1 MKMLETVDL
10 NARVE
15 RDDYKQRVVKLQ
27 NKLHLL
33 GFQVYTQKRP
43 VCMVFEGWDAAGK
56 GGAIK
61 RLTEKLDP
69 RGYVVYPI
77 KAPEGDE
84 RVRHYLWR
92 FWRTLP
98 EAGQIAILDRS
109 WYGRV
114 LVERVEGF
122 APAAD
127 WQRAYSEINQFERQL
142 TDFGTIVFKFWL
154 HVSPEEQLKRF
165 QDRAG
170 TPHKAWKLTEED
182 WRNRD
187 KWGLYERAVEDMVIK
202 TSTPHAPWTL
212 VSATDKY
219 NARLTVLETVVK
231 KLSASL
237 N

>member
-1 MKMLETVDL
+1 MLETVDL

-15 RDDYKQRVVKLQ
+15 RDDYKARVGPLQ
-27 NKLHLL
+27 NRLHLL
-33 GFQVYTQKRP
+33 GFQIYQQQVP
-43 VCMVFEGWDAAGK
+43 VCLVFEGWDAAGK

-69 RGYVVYPI
+69 RGYVVHAI
-77 KAPEGDE
+77 KAPEGE
-84 RVRHYLWR
+84 EKAHHYLWR
-92 FWRTLP
+92 FWRCLP
-98 EAGQIAILDRS
+98 ETGQIAILDRS

-122 APAAD
+122 APEAD

-142 TDFGTIVFKFWL
+142 TDFGTLVLKFWL

-165 QDRAG
+165 EERAA
-170 TPHKAWKLTEED
+170 TPHKRWKLTDED

-187 KWGLYERAVEDMVIK
+187 KRPQYEQAVEDMVRK
-202 TSTPHAPWTL
+202 TSTPKAPWTL
-212 VSATDKY
+212 VAANDKY
-219 NARLTVLETVVK
+219 HARLTVLETVVNR
-231 KLSASL
+231 LSEAM

>member
-1 MKMLETVDL
+1 
-10 NARVE
+10 
-15 RDDYKQRVVKLQ
+15 
-27 NKLHLL
+27 
-33 GFQVYTQKRP
+33 
-43 VCMVFEGWDAAGK
+43 MVFEGWDAAGK

-170 TPHKAWKLTEED
+170 TPHKAWKLTDED

-187 KWGLYERAVEDMVIK
+187 KWGVYERAVEDMVIK

-212 VSATDKY
+212 VSAVDKY

>member
-1 MKMLETVDL
+1 MLETVDL

-15 RDDYKQRVVKLQ
+15 KAEYQNRVEKLQ

-33 GFQVYTQKRP
+33 GFQVYQQQVP

-69 RGYVVYPI
+69 RGYVVHAI

-84 RVRHYLWR
+84 KTRHYLWR
-92 FWRTLP
+92 FWRCLP
-98 EAGQIAILDRS
+98 ETGQITILDRS

-122 APAAD
+122 APEAD

-142 TDFGTIVFKFWL
+142 TDFGTVVFKFWL
-154 HVSPEEQLKRF
+154 HISPEEQLRRF
-165 QDRAG
+165 EERG
-170 TPHKAWKLTEED
+170 NTPHKQWKLTDED

-187 KWGLYERAVEDMVIK
+187 KWGAYTAAVEDMVLK
-202 TSTPHAPWTL
+202 TSTLNAPWTI
-212 VSATDKY
+212 VPANDKY
-219 NARLTVLETVVK
+219 HARLTVLETVVDKLK
-231 KLSASL
+231 KALK
-237 N
+237 